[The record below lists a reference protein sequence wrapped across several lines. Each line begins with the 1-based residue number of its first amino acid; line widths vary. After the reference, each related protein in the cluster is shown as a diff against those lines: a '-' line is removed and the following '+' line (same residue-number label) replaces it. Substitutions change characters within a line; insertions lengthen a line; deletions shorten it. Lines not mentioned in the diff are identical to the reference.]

1 MASVVDWRIDLIKA
15 YPNLF
20 HPRGAG
26 LEKARG
32 YPACGGGWR
41 DLLNSAC
48 AKVESAITE
57 GESFKVLQIKERLG
71 TLRFYWRGGNLSTE
85 AEAKI
90 VEAIALAE
98 ARSSVTCEQCGEEGR
113 PYRAGRVLIT
123 RCTVHAKG
131 QPVELTPGLEN
142 AHIAPRIVDGQFRG
156 ISCCGYDRA
165 TDTFIDLLPD
175 ALGIEVGSGRSSST
189 CEAGYGC

>member
-1 MASVVDWRIDLIKA
+1 MTSVVDWRIDLIKA

-26 LEKARG
+26 LERARG
-32 YPACGGGWR
+32 YPVCGGGWR

-48 AKVESAITE
+48 AKIEAAITE
-57 GESFKVLQIKERLG
+57 GESFKVVQIKERLG
-71 TLRFYWRGGNLSTE
+71 TLRFYWRGNLSPG
-85 AEAKI
+85 AETKI

-98 ARSSVTCEQCGEEGR
+98 ARSACSCEQCGEEAR
-113 PYRAGRVLIT
+113 LYRAGGMLTTCCV
-123 RCTVHAKG
+123 VHAKG
-131 QPVELTPGLEN
+131 RPVELTPGLEN
-142 AHIAPRIVDGQFRG
+142 AHIAQRIVDGRFRG
-156 ISCCGYDRA
+156 ISCCRYDRA

-189 CEAGYGC
+189 CEAEYGC